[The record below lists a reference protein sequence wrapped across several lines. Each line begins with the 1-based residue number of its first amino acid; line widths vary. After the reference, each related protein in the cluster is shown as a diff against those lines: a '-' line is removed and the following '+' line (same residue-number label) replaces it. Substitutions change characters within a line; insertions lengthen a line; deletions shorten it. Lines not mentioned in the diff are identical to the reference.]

1 MNISARCEYACRAL
15 VELGIHFA
23 AQQTVT
29 SQEIAERRHIPEKYL
44 VHIMLQLKRAGLVRS
59 LRGSQGGYLLSR
71 APEEVRLLDIVE
83 AIDGA
88 VLSPLPVEDRS
99 AIILQPVWEEVAEG
113 IRRVL
118 STMTVRNLMEKAASD
133 NMYYI

>member
-15 VELGIHFA
+15 VELGTHFA

-44 VHIMLQLKRAGLVRS
+44 VHILLQLKRAGLVRS
-59 LRGSQGGYLLSR
+59 LRGSQGGYLLGR
-71 APEEVRLLDIVE
+71 APDEVRLLDIIE
-83 AIDGA
+83 AIDGT
-88 VLSPLPVEDRS
+88 VLSPLPVEDS
-99 AIILQPVWEEVAEG
+99 AASILKPAWEELAKG
-113 IRRVL
+113 IRGVL
-118 STMTVRNLMEKAASD
+118 STMTVRDLIEKAASD

>member
-15 VELGIHFA
+15 VELGTHFA

-44 VHIMLQLKRAGLVRS
+44 VHILLQLKRAGLVRS

-83 AIDGA
+83 AIDGT
-88 VLSPLPVEDRS
+88 VLSPLPVEDRAAS
-99 AIILQPVWEEVAEG
+99 ILKPVWEEVAEG

-118 STMTVRNLMEKAASD
+118 SGMTVRNLMEKAASD

>member
-15 VELGIHFA
+15 VELGAHFA

-44 VHIMLQLKRAGLVRS
+44 VHILLQLKRAGLVRS
-59 LRGSQGGYLLSR
+59 LRGSQGGYLLAR
-71 APEEVRLLDIVE
+71 APDELQLLEIVE
-83 AIDGA
+83 AIDGTI
-88 VLSPLPVEDRS
+88 LHPLPVEDS
-99 AIILQPVWEEVAEG
+99 AADVLKPAWEEVARG
-113 IRRVL
+113 IRTVL
-118 STMTVRNLMEKAASD
+118 AGTTLRNLMDKAATD

>member
-15 VELGIHFA
+15 VELGTRFA

-44 VHIMLQLKRAGLVRS
+44 VHILLQLKRAGLVRS
-59 LRGSQGGYLLSR
+59 LRGAQGGYLLGR
-71 APEEVRLLDIVE
+71 APDDVRLLDIIE

-88 VLSPLPVEDRS
+88 VLDPLPVEDVGSDVLRP
-99 AIILQPVWEEVAEG
+99 AWAEIAEG
-113 IRRVL
+113 IREVL
-118 STMTVRNLMEKAASD
+118 ASRTLRSLMEKAASD

>member
-15 VELGIHFA
+15 VELGNRHA
-23 AQQTVT
+23 AQQPVT

-44 VHIMLQLKRAGLVRS
+44 VHILLQLKRAGLVRS
-59 LRGSQGGYLLSR
+59 LRGSQGGYLLGR
-71 APEEVRLLDIVE
+71 APDEVRLLDIVE

-88 VLSPLPVEDRS
+88 ILDPLPVGDAASDVLRP
-99 AIILQPVWEEVAEG
+99 AWDEVAEG
-113 IRRVL
+113 IRGVL
-118 STMTVRNLMEKAASD
+118 GATTVRQLMDKAARD